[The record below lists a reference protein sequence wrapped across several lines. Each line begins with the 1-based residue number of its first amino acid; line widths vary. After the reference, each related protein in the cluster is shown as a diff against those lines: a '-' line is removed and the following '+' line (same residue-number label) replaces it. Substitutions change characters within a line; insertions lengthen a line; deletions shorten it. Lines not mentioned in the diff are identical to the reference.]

1 MRPAGIA
8 PRSLLLTTALLCG
21 ILLLPAPVRAGSVEA
36 GSALAETT
44 VSGYA
49 QGIQAYRI
57 GNYDQA
63 TRLFRSVLATDAE
76 NVNAHYYLGLS
87 LDFLRM
93 GSEAA
98 SEYQYVVAHGR
109 EDKIVT
115 YAQQRLSALQ
125 AAPASPVASTVAM
138 VAAGNQASPAVYRGS
153 VTKIAVPLKNSRNA
167 LMVDATLHNR
177 DAHVGGTFIIDTGA
191 TYTSISQELAEK
203 LGIDLSHCETVRITT
218 ANGRIDVPKVMIE
231 TLNVNGLEAHNV
243 EATVIPV
250 RHGSSFSGLIGLSF
264 IRQFVLTID
273 PQGGQLIF
281 QKN

>member
-1 MRPAGIA
+1 MRPASIA

-21 ILLLPAPVRAGSVEA
+21 ILLVPAQALAGSDA
-36 GSALAETT
+36 SASTLSVTP
-44 VSGYA
+44 VSVYA
-49 QGIQAYRI
+49 QGVQAYRI
-57 GNYDQA
+57 GDYNQA
-63 TRLFRSVLATDAE
+63 TRLFRSVLATDAG

-98 SEYQYVVAHGR
+98 REYQYVIAHGR
-109 EDKIVT
+109 EDKIVG
-115 YAQQRLSALQ
+115 YARQRLSALQ
-125 AAPASPVASTVAM
+125 PAAPMSSVALVAT
-138 VAAGNQASPAVYRGS
+138 GNQVSPAVYRGS

-167 LMVDATLHNR
+167 LMVDATLHNHN
-177 DAHVGGTFIIDTGA
+177 AQVGGTFIIDTGA

-218 ANGRIDVPKVMIE
+218 ANGRIDVPKVTIE
-231 TLNVNGLEAHNV
+231 TLNVNGLEAHQV

-250 RHGSSFSGLIGLSF
+250 RQGSSFSGLIGLSF